1 MRGHNMRGHN
11 GFTLIDLL
19 VTLVAFAI
27 LIAIAAPSFSA
38 MIARTRVTVAANEL
52 VHAITSARSLAVRN
66 GRGAVTICPNYGP
79 DECDTLGAWAN
90 DFMLFEDNN
99 SNGTREAGERIAQR
113 WEAIK
118 APITREAN
126 KWSVTYKS
134 DGTIRNDDGVL
145 FIVCD
150 PSGAASPRS
159 VRVWGSGGHSLYSP
173 QTCDLP

>member
-1 MRGHNMRGHN
+1 MRAIKGV
-11 GFTLIDLL
+11 TLIELV
-19 VTLVAFAI
+19 VTLAVFAL

-66 GRGAVTICPNYGP
+66 GRGSVTLCPNDGP
-79 DECDTLGAWAN
+79 DECDTLGDWASG
-90 DFMLFEDNN
+90 FMLFEDNN

-118 APITREAN
+118 APITLAAN
-126 KWSVTYKS
+126 KWSLTYKS
-134 DGTIRNDDGVL
+134 DGTISNDTGAL

-150 PSGAASPRS
+150 PTGAAAPRS
-159 VRVWGSGGHSLYSP
+159 MRVWGSGGNNLYSP